1 MPQPISEYVR
11 DRKSVKIRH
20 GRATV
25 SGEPL
30 FVTDFGRE
38 DAQHM
43 VRIREVRIL
52 ERTLNDLHLA

>member
-1 MPQPISEYVR
+1 VEL
-11 DRKSVKIRH
+11 RH

-52 ERTLNDLHLA
+52 ERTHNDLHLA